1 MEASVSVSSNLVPHG
16 TSIWPLC
23 LPSTAGEE
31 RQALTLVFGSWKE
44 PYANPACNV
53 SEFYLIVT
61 KAHVPPFASGCLCCT
76 VPGTLFTHDQQPPR
90 LCTSQLLIYTCRG
103 LCALEAWLIPSWEAC
118 QQGQVLHIFAI
129 NSFLILINTRNILSQ
144 KLLINKGQ
152 NENKVISAVKSSR
165 GVATCFGFKP
175 SPSKA
180 LRKGACFHKHSG
192 WFLPKIL
199 NLSKVIVLGIWGRGA
214 YWGRICHRNL
224 SLMSAC
230 VTQSNATLEWPRFKS
245 ICNIL
250 FSFFICSYVS
260 NFKSFLESSVRSRY
274 SLRKEVMPHFFQ
286 YPQKLPEGWPIV
298 EAQ

>member
-199 NLSKVIVLGIWGRGA
+199 NLSKLSSWASEEEEPTGEEFVTETFLLCQHVLLRATPLWNDLDLKV
-214 YWGRICHRNL
+214 Y
-224 SLMSAC
+224 
-230 VTQSNATLEWPRFKS
+230 VT
-245 ICNIL
+245 
-250 FSFFICSYVS
+250 FSSP
-260 NFKSFLESSVRSRY
+260 FLYAAMFLISKAS
-274 SLRKEVMPHFFQ
+274 
-286 YPQKLPEGWPIV
+286 
-298 EAQ
+298 